1 MKIKNNVNSGFKGKL
16 EDFNDLQPVGF
27 KAPYHSEITKKSIL
41 ERGFVQP
48 FAMCEINGDLF
59 ICDGHLRKD
68 LIYELINDGH
78 QVPEEFSYYLI
89 DVNNDRKKAIDI
101 LFSFNTKTNP
111 IDLEVL
117 TEWVNIEQVEV
128 EVTSLNVVDLT
139 DIEEETEVL
148 EAQDDDFDSTPPEEP
163 ETVLGD
169 LYEIGDHRLLCGDST
184 DSDQVAKL
192 MNGQKADM
200 VFTDP
205 PYGMAYES
213 NAWDSKKNEV
223 KQNIF

>member
-48 FAMCEINGDLF
+48 FAMCEIDGELF

-78 QVPEEFSYYLI
+78 QVPDEFSYYLI

-128 EVTSLNVVDLT
+128 EVTSLNVVDMSEIEEDEEHEKTIEEITNMIACKLNDKETEIWISIKEKLGIKKDKNAIFALIKNYSHET
-139 DIEEETEVL
+139 DI
-148 EAQDDDFDSTPPEEP
+148 
-163 ETVLGD
+163 
-169 LYEIGDHRLLCGDST
+169 
-184 DSDQVAKL
+184 
-192 MNGQKADM
+192 N
-200 VFTDP
+200 
-205 PYGMAYES
+205 
-213 NAWDSKKNEV
+213 
-223 KQNIF
+223 

>member
-1 MKIKNNVNSGFKGKL
+1 MNIKNNVNSGFKGKL

-48 FAMCEINGDLF
+48 FAMCEIDEELF

-128 EVTSLNVVDLT
+128 EVTSLNVVDIK
-139 DIEEETEVL
+139 DI
-148 EAQDDDFDSTPPEEP
+148 S
-163 ETVLGD
+163 
-169 LYEIGDHRLLCGDST
+169 
-184 DSDQVAKL
+184 DSDEFGTDFSLPDGDKAPFQQMTFTLADEQAEQIKNAISDIKQTEEYKYAET
-192 MNGQKADM
+192 MGNENSNG
-200 VFTDP
+200 
-205 PYGMAYES
+205 
-213 NAWDSKKNEV
+213 NALYLIIMQWAGQRK
-223 KQNIF
+223 

>member
-48 FAMCEINGDLF
+48 FAMCEIDGELF

-78 QVPEEFSYYLI
+78 KVPEEFSYYLI
-89 DVNNDRKKAIDI
+89 NVDNDRKKAIDI

-128 EVTSLNVVDLT
+128 EVTSLNVVDMNEEIDYSDKNKEIDT
-139 DIEEETEVL
+139 DFLDQKYNFKLEYTEDEYNFL
-148 EAQDDDFDSTPPEEP
+148 KDKIKQLGQSPEKIFYEALIS
-163 ETVLGD
+163 
-169 LYEIGDHRLLCGDST
+169 I
-184 DSDQVAKL
+184 
-192 MNGQKADM
+192 
-200 VFTDP
+200 
-205 PYGMAYES
+205 
-213 NAWDSKKNEV
+213 
-223 KQNIF
+223 

>member
-16 EDFNDLQPVGF
+16 EDFNDLQPIGF
-27 KAPYHSEITKKSIL
+27 KTPYHSEITKKSIL

-48 FAMCEINGDLF
+48 FAMCEINGELF

-128 EVTSLNVVDLT
+128 EVTSLNVVDIKEEIDYSDKNKEIDT
-139 DIEEETEVL
+139 DFLDQKYNFKLEYTEEEYNFLKDKIKQLGQSPEKIFY
-148 EAQDDDFDSTPPEEP
+148 EALIS
-163 ETVLGD
+163 L
-169 LYEIGDHRLLCGDST
+169 
-184 DSDQVAKL
+184 
-192 MNGQKADM
+192 
-200 VFTDP
+200 
-205 PYGMAYES
+205 
-213 NAWDSKKNEV
+213 
-223 KQNIF
+223 

>member
-16 EDFNDLQPVGF
+16 EDFNDLQPIGF
-27 KAPYHSEITKKSIL
+27 KTPYHSEITKKSIL

-48 FAMCEINGDLF
+48 FAMCEINGELF

-139 DIEEETEVL
+139 DIEENEEHENTIEEITNMIACKLNDKESEIWLHTKEKLGIKKDKNAIFALIKNYSNET
-148 EAQDDDFDSTPPEEP
+148 DID
-163 ETVLGD
+163 
-169 LYEIGDHRLLCGDST
+169 
-184 DSDQVAKL
+184 
-192 MNGQKADM
+192 
-200 VFTDP
+200 
-205 PYGMAYES
+205 
-213 NAWDSKKNEV
+213 
-223 KQNIF
+223 

>member
-48 FAMCEINGDLF
+48 FAMCEINGELF

-111 IDLEVL
+111 IDIEVL
-117 TEWVNIEQVEV
+117 NEWVNIEQVEV
-128 EVTSLNVVDLT
+128 EVTSLNVVDIEQT
-139 DIEEETEVL
+139 SPDIDYSILDDEDVSGQLNDMTNGVKKAIQIEFELEHYEAAQELVKWWRKQGLYIGGFLMEKLKEEKE
-148 EAQDDDFDSTPPEEP
+148 
-163 ETVLGD
+163 
-169 LYEIGDHRLLCGDST
+169 
-184 DSDQVAKL
+184 
-192 MNGQKADM
+192 
-200 VFTDP
+200 
-205 PYGMAYES
+205 
-213 NAWDSKKNEV
+213 KNV
-223 KQNIF
+223 

>member
-78 QVPEEFSYYLI
+78 QVPDEFSYYLI

-111 IDLEVL
+111 IDIEVL

-128 EVTSLNVVDLT
+128 EVTSLNVVDIN
-139 DIEEETEVL
+139 DV
-148 EAQDDDFDSTPPEEP
+148 EEP
-163 ETVLGD
+163 SYED
-169 LYEIGDHRLLCGDST
+169 LIGEEKNKPATMKITFKSPEQL
-184 DSDQVAKL
+184 
-192 MNGQKADM
+192 QKAEIDIQEIL
-200 VFTDP
+200 DRK
-205 PYGMAYES
+205 YEGAYFSVSAGE
-213 NAWDSKKNEV
+213 
-223 KQNIF
+223 I

>member
-1 MKIKNNVNSGFKGKL
+1 MQIKNNVNSGFKGKL

-27 KAPYHSEITKKSIL
+27 KTPYHSEITKKSIL

-48 FAMCEINGDLF
+48 FAMCEINGELY

-117 TEWVNIEQVEV
+117 TEWINIEQVEV
-128 EVTSLNVVDLT
+128 EVQSLNVVDVQ
-139 DIEEETEVL
+139 DMEEEIENETISKNDP
-148 EAQDDDFDSTPPEEP
+148 AINCTFKDSES
-163 ETVLGD
+163 L
-169 LYEIGDHRLLCGDST
+169 
-184 DSDQVAKL
+184 
-192 MNGQKADM
+192 QKA
-200 VFTDP
+200 
-205 PYGMAYES
+205 E
-213 NAWDSKKNEV
+213 NEIREIVDRFNGSIKV
-223 KQNIF
+223 KI

>member
-16 EDFNDLQPVGF
+16 EDFNDLQPIGF
-27 KAPYHSEITKKSIL
+27 KTPYHSEITKKSIL

-48 FAMCEINGDLF
+48 FAMCEINGELF

-128 EVTSLNVVDLT
+128 EVTSLNVVDINEEIDYSDKNKEIDT
-139 DIEEETEVL
+139 DFLDQKYNFKLEYTEDEYNFL
-148 EAQDDDFDSTPPEEP
+148 KDKIKQLGQSPEKIFYEALIS
-163 ETVLGD
+163 L
-169 LYEIGDHRLLCGDST
+169 
-184 DSDQVAKL
+184 
-192 MNGQKADM
+192 
-200 VFTDP
+200 
-205 PYGMAYES
+205 
-213 NAWDSKKNEV
+213 
-223 KQNIF
+223 

>member
-78 QVPEEFSYYLI
+78 QVPDEFSYYLI

-111 IDLEVL
+111 IDIEVL

-128 EVTSLNVVDLT
+128 EVTSLNVVDINEEIDYSDKNKEIDT
-139 DIEEETEVL
+139 DFLDQKYNFKLEYTEDEYNFL
-148 EAQDDDFDSTPPEEP
+148 KDKIKQLGQSPE
-163 ETVLGD
+163 
-169 LYEIGDHRLLCGDST
+169 
-184 DSDQVAKL
+184 K
-192 MNGQKADM
+192 
-200 VFTDP
+200 
-205 PYGMAYES
+205 
-213 NAWDSKKNEV
+213 
-223 KQNIF
+223 IFYDALISL

>member
-48 FAMCEINGDLF
+48 FAMCEINGELF

-111 IDLEVL
+111 IDIEVL

-128 EVTSLNVVDLT
+128 EVTSLNVVE
-139 DIEEETEVL
+139 INNV
-148 EAQDDDFDSTPPEEP
+148 EEP
-163 ETVLGD
+163 SYED
-169 LYEIGDHRLLCGDST
+169 LIGEEKNKPATMKITFKSPEQL
-184 DSDQVAKL
+184 
-192 MNGQKADM
+192 QKAEIDIQELL
-200 VFTDP
+200 DRK
-205 PYGMAYES
+205 YKGAYFSVSAGEL
-213 NAWDSKKNEV
+213 
-223 KQNIF
+223 

>member
-78 QVPEEFSYYLI
+78 QVPDEFSYYLI

-111 IDLEVL
+111 IDIVVL

-128 EVTSLNVVDLT
+128 EVTSLNVVDIGQTAPDIDYSILDDE
-139 DIEEETEVL
+139 DIEEQLKEM
-148 EAQDDDFDSTPPEEP
+148 
-163 ETVLGD
+163 
-169 LYEIGDHRLLCGDST
+169 T
-184 DSDQVAKL
+184 DGVK
-192 MNGQKADM
+192 KAIQIE
-200 VFTDP
+200 FN
-205 PYGMAYES
+205 AEHYES
-213 NAWDSKKNEV
+213 AHELV
-223 KQNIF
+223 KFWRERKAYVGGMIMEYLKAQKDKI

>member
-16 EDFNDLQPVGF
+16 EDFNDLQPIGF
-27 KAPYHSEITKKSIL
+27 KTPYHSEITKKSIL

-48 FAMCEINGDLF
+48 FAMCEIDGELF

-111 IDLEVL
+111 IDLEAL
-117 TEWVNIEQVEV
+117 TEWIEIEQVEV
-128 EVTSLNVVDLT
+128 EVTSLNVVDINEEIDKTDTEQNDLSNDLKETFEVIISCKDEKHQEQVYNKMIADGLNVRVLT
-139 DIEEETEVL
+139 L
-148 EAQDDDFDSTPPEEP
+148 
-163 ETVLGD
+163 
-169 LYEIGDHRLLCGDST
+169 
-184 DSDQVAKL
+184 
-192 MNGQKADM
+192 
-200 VFTDP
+200 
-205 PYGMAYES
+205 
-213 NAWDSKKNEV
+213 
-223 KQNIF
+223 

>member
-48 FAMCEINGDLF
+48 FAMCEINGELF

-78 QVPEEFSYYLI
+78 QVPDEFSYYLI

-111 IDLEVL
+111 IDIVVL

-128 EVTSLNVVDLT
+128 EVTSLNVVDINEEIDYSDKNKEIDT
-139 DIEEETEVL
+139 DFLDQKYNFKLEYTEDEYNFL
-148 EAQDDDFDSTPPEEP
+148 KDKIKQLGQSPE
-163 ETVLGD
+163 
-169 LYEIGDHRLLCGDST
+169 
-184 DSDQVAKL
+184 K
-192 MNGQKADM
+192 
-200 VFTDP
+200 
-205 PYGMAYES
+205 
-213 NAWDSKKNEV
+213 
-223 KQNIF
+223 IFYDALISL

>member
-78 QVPEEFSYYLI
+78 QVPDEFSYYLI

-111 IDLEVL
+111 IDIEVL

-128 EVTSLNVVDLT
+128 EVTSLNVVDIN
-139 DIEEETEVL
+139 DV
-148 EAQDDDFDSTPPEEP
+148 EEP
-163 ETVLGD
+163 SYED
-169 LYEIGDHRLLCGDST
+169 LIGEEKNKPATMKITFKSPEQL
-184 DSDQVAKL
+184 
-192 MNGQKADM
+192 QKAEIDIQEIL
-200 VFTDP
+200 DRK
-205 PYGMAYES
+205 YEGAYFSVSAGEI
-213 NAWDSKKNEV
+213 WD
-223 KQNIF
+223 

>member
-41 ERGFVQP
+41 ESGFVQP
-48 FAMCEINGDLF
+48 FAMCEINGELF

-78 QVPEEFSYYLI
+78 QVPDEFSYYLI

-111 IDLEVL
+111 IDIVVL

-128 EVTSLNVVDLT
+128 EVTSLNVVDINEEIDYSDKNKEIDT
-139 DIEEETEVL
+139 DFLDQKYNFKLEYTEDEYNFL
-148 EAQDDDFDSTPPEEP
+148 KDKIKQLGQSPE
-163 ETVLGD
+163 
-169 LYEIGDHRLLCGDST
+169 
-184 DSDQVAKL
+184 K
-192 MNGQKADM
+192 
-200 VFTDP
+200 
-205 PYGMAYES
+205 
-213 NAWDSKKNEV
+213 
-223 KQNIF
+223 IFYDALISL

>member
-1 MKIKNNVNSGFKGKL
+1 MQIKNNVNSGFKGKL

-27 KAPYHSEITKKSIL
+27 KTPYHSEITKKSIL

-48 FAMCEINGDLF
+48 FAMCEINGELY

-78 QVPEEFSYYLI
+78 QVPEQFSYYLI

-128 EVTSLNVVDLT
+128 EVQSLNVVEINN
-139 DIEEETEVL
+139 IEEPSYEDLIGEEKNKPATMKIT
-148 EAQDDDFDSTPPEEP
+148 FKSPEQ
-163 ETVLGD
+163 L
-169 LYEIGDHRLLCGDST
+169 
-184 DSDQVAKL
+184 
-192 MNGQKADM
+192 QKAEIDIQEIL
-200 VFTDP
+200 DRK
-205 PYGMAYES
+205 YEGAYFSVSAGE
-213 NAWDSKKNEV
+213 
-223 KQNIF
+223 I